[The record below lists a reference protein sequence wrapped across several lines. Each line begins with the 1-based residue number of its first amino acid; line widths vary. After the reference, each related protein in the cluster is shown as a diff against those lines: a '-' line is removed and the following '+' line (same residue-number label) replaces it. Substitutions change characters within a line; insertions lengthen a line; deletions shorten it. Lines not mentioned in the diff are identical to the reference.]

1 VNAALATR
9 PLNALL
15 DGLTTAV
22 VPTLGVADL
31 TLDSRAV
38 TPGALFLAVR
48 GYRSHGLA
56 HAPAAVARGAAA
68 IAWEPAEGVEAPTFE
83 IPAIAVEDLGHR
95 AGEIAARFWKQP
107 AAALFCVGITGTD
120 GKTST
125 AHLLA
130 QTLDRLGQPCAYF
143 GTLGYG
149 RLGALNEAS
158 HTTPD
163 AVRLQALLAVQRDG
177 GAAACAMEV
186 SSHALDQHR
195 VGGIEF
201 EVAVLTN
208 VGRDHLDYHGTVE
221 AYAAAKQRLF
231 TVDCSKIAVLN
242 RDDARGAA
250 WAQTLAATDPAR
262 VVVYGLGGK
271 PPAAGR
277 YLIGRDLVLHGQG
290 LRLSVQSS
298 WGDAVIESPLLG
310 RFNAYNLM
318 AALAAVLLQ
327 GTPIAAAA
335 AALGSAG
342 TVPGRIEAFRGPAGG
357 PLVVVDY
364 AHTPQALENV
374 LDAVRAHCAGRLI
387 CVFGAGGDRDRG
399 KRPLMGAAAAA
410 RADVAI
416 VTDDNPRSED
426 PRQIVEEILAG
437 IDAAR
442 RQDVIVEHERGAAID
457 RAIALAGPDDLVVI
471 AGKGHET
478 TQSFGSAVRFFS
490 DRAQVAQRLGLE
502 VRP

>member
-1 VNAALATR
+1 
-9 PLNALL
+9 
-15 DGLTTAV
+15 
-22 VPTLGVADL
+22 
-31 TLDSRAV
+31 
-38 TPGALFLAVR
+38 
-48 GYRSHGLA
+48 
-56 HAPAAVARGAAA
+56 
-68 IAWEPAEGVEAPTFE
+68 
-83 IPAIAVEDLGHR
+83 
-95 AGEIAARFWKQP
+95 
-107 AAALFCVGITGTD
+107 
-120 GKTST
+120 
-125 AHLLA
+125 
-130 QTLDRLGQPCAYF
+130 
-143 GTLGYG
+143 
-149 RLGALNEAS
+149 
-158 HTTPD
+158 
-163 AVRLQALLAVQRDG
+163 
-177 GAAACAMEV
+177 
-186 SSHALDQHR
+186 
-195 VGGIEF
+195 
-201 EVAVLTN
+201 
-208 VGRDHLDYHGTVE
+208 
-221 AYAAAKQRLF
+221 
-231 TVDCSKIAVLN
+231 
-242 RDDARGAA
+242 
-250 WAQTLAATDPAR
+250 
-262 VVVYGLGGK
+262 
-271 PPAAGR
+271 
-277 YLIGRDLVLHGQG
+277 
-290 LRLSVQSS
+290 VQSS

-490 DRAQVAQRLGLE
+490 DRGQVAQRLGLE